1 MSLLSS
7 IILPILE
14 KELIAL
20 EPSIAQFVINQLEAV
35 GSEVMAWIESK
46 GKPAAKAKPNN
57 SDWGA
62 I

>member
-7 IILPILE
+7 IILPKLE
-14 KELIAL
+14 KELIVL
-20 EPSIAQFVINQLEAV
+20 EPAIAQFVISQLESI

-46 GKPAAKAKPNN
+46 GKPAAEAHPNT
-57 SDWGA
+57 SDWSA